1 MLQHFLPYRSADNLL
16 ENIPLLL
23 KSGVKIRMLEIME
36 RVWFIKPSS
45 FLSKVGIAW
54 YEWVW
59 PSRLPGTQWRA
70 EMGLGPCC
78 FWGAVWPLPGTFR
91 GKEHPAH
98 GFPSFESLTHQPQL
112 TQQEVVLAQLITQKK
127 KKKKVEFTS
136 HMMYLWKIVGDYRKK
151 KWVIQVLA

>member
-1 MLQHFLPYRSADNLL
+1 
-16 ENIPLLL
+16 
-23 KSGVKIRMLEIME
+23 MLEIME